1 MGARAERAR
10 LGLRLGARRG
20 RAAPTGRAGLGAA
33 GPAVRRPGP
42 SGYGRP
48 AAAVATSR
56 SAGGGSLLPLAA
68 GPGALFARPAARTRC
83 EGARRGDDE
92 WAGGARPGGSGT
104 SGPAVK
110 RAGTPPGSRPG
121 SGLPAWRRAG
131 EGGLGSALPGQHLG
145 SLGEPSPHGR
155 SQTVARVVS
164 WLRGGLPKAGTVG
177 TRPGCFTPGSASTSE
192 QPGCRREN
200 REDPAR
206 VGSSPQVLTVTVF
219 A

>member
-42 SGYGRP
+42 SGSGRP

-68 GPGALFARPAARTRC
+68 RPGALFARPVARTRC

-121 SGLPAWRRAG
+121 SRAPGLAPGRGGRAGVRASRAASGKPRGTLPTLQITNGSSGGVMAKGWASESRHRGESARLFHSGVRFHVGTAGLPER
-131 EGGLGSALPGQHLG
+131 
-145 SLGEPSPHGR
+145 EP
-155 SQTVARVVS
+155 
-164 WLRGGLPKAGTVG
+164 
-177 TRPGCFTPGSASTSE
+177 
-192 QPGCRREN
+192 
-200 REDPAR
+200 
-206 VGSSPQVLTVTVF
+206 
-219 A
+219 